1 MPRRSAA
8 PCPAPVMG
16 VGSRWKRWGSPHLL
30 HLPVILLAASAC
42 GADPPSAPVPVPVAT
57 ITLFPQTDTIYVG
70 EVIHLTAGVLDS
82 SGNVVHER
90 PVNWS
95 LSDTTPV
102 VFTSSAQGAQV
113 EGRHTGTTR
122 VVATIDNAAD
132 TTLIG
137 VWTRVAAV
145 LIAPRPAKIVIG
157 DTTQFAV
164 TLTDS
169 AGDTLHGRPVEWAAS
184 AEPYEM
190 IRTLGTA
197 QYHVLAGGT
206 TSIRARTEGIQDSI
220 VITLTSDAPLA
231 GLAAG
236 VESGCGFSTSGTLYC
251 WGWNGSGQLGLGSA
265 FDARYWSM
273 RRSSMP
279 RPLRTLASGRHTW
292 CALDDQGAAWCWGFN
307 DSGQLGNSFGV
318 QSCPNGACRGTP
330 ERVSGVPAFDS
341 ISLGLNHGCGITP
354 AGAAWCWGGN
364 VWGELG
370 RGTADAAQYGAAPVV
385 SPVPF
390 VAISAGDV
398 HTCALEAGGRAWCWG
413 SNYRGELGRG
423 MADAVG
429 HGVPDTVAGGLRF
442 QAISAGLYY
451 TCGLTVSG
459 LASCWGTNEV
469 AQLGLGAPDTLAH
482 STPTFVVGGAQYSVI
497 VSGYA
502 HSCAL
507 GSQGGAVCWGKNEF
521 GELGSPPG
529 ARDCHW
535 YSFSYPCSGTPLAV
549 GGGLRFATI
558 RPAENTT
565 CAMASDGVG
574 YCWGNNGSGQLG
586 DQSFTDRSSPV
597 AVAGQP

>member
-1 MPRRSAA
+1 MPRSSAA
-8 PCPAPVMG
+8 HCPAPVTG
-16 VGSRWKRWGSPHLL
+16 IRSRGRRWDFPRCPC
-30 HLPVILLAASAC
+30 LPAILLAAGAC

-57 ITLFPQTDTIYVG
+57 ITLFPHTDTIYVG
-70 EVIHLTAGVLDS
+70 EVIHLTAGALDS
-82 SGNVVHER
+82 SGNEVRDR
-90 PVNWS
+90 PVDWS
-95 LSDTTPV
+95 LSDATAVAFAP
-102 VFTSSAQGAQV
+102 SPQSAQL

-122 VVATIDNAAD
+122 VVARIDNVAD
-132 TTLIG
+132 TAVIG

-145 LIAPRPAKIVIG
+145 LIAPRPASLVIG
-157 DTTQFAV
+157 DTIQFAV
-164 TLTDS
+164 TLTDA

-184 AEPYEM
+184 AEFFDM
-190 IRTLGTA
+190 IQTLDTA
-197 QYHVLAGGT
+197 QYHILAGGT
-206 TSIRARTEGIQDSI
+206 TSIRARAEGVEDSI
-220 VITLTSDAPLA
+220 LVSLTSDAALA

-236 VESGCGFSTSGTLYC
+236 AESGCGVSASGTLYC
-251 WGWNGSGQLGLGSA
+251 WGWNGSGQLGLGAA

-279 RPLRTLASGRHTW
+279 RPVRALAGGRHTW

-307 DSGQLGNSFGV
+307 DSGQLGNSAGV

-330 ERVSGVPAFDS
+330 ELVSGVPTFDS
-341 ISLGLNHGCGITP
+341 ISVGLNHGCGITP

-370 RGTADAAQYGAAPVV
+370 RGTADAAVYGAAPVV

-413 SNYRGELGRG
+413 SNLRGELGRG
-423 MADAVG
+423 PADAVG

-459 LASCWGTNEV
+459 LASCWGTNEL
-469 AQLGLGAPDTLAH
+469 AQLGLGAPDTMAH
-482 STPTFVVGGAQYSVI
+482 ATPTNVVGGGQYSAI

-507 GSQGGAVCWGKNEF
+507 GPQGNAVCWGKNEF
-521 GELGSPPG
+521 GELGRPPG

-535 YSFSYPCSGTPLAV
+535 YSFSYSCSGTPLAV
-549 GGGLRFATI
+549 GGGLAFATI
-558 RPAENTT
+558 RPAKHTT
-565 CAMASDGVG
+565 CAMAMNGVG
-574 YCWGNNGSGQLG
+574 YCWGINGSGELG